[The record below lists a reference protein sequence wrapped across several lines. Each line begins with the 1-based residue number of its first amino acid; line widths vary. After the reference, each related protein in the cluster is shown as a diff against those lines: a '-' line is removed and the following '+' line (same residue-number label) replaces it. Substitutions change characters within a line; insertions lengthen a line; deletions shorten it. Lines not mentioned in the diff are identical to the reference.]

1 MSCRRTSHCYHFG
14 GETEFSK
21 LTMWLK
27 WLWDYLVY
35 TAPIFKNCRTLN
47 KFPVLFKTSFGN
59 CMLMLIKIKKSV
71 AKCNN
76 SNLKMILSF
85 QNVFSK
91 IFRSGIFLR
100 FFVSMVTQIDQN
112 ISMVIFQQ
120 HCENEFSIQ
129 RWNTIYDYSLLSKKK
144 TQK

>member
-1 MSCRRTSHCYHFG
+1 
-14 GETEFSK
+14 
-21 LTMWLK
+21 
-27 WLWDYLVY
+27 
-35 TAPIFKNCRTLN
+35 
-47 KFPVLFKTSFGN
+47 
-59 CMLMLIKIKKSV
+59 MLMLIKIKKSV

-91 IFRSGIFLR
+91 ILGSGIFLR

-120 HCENEFSIQ
+120 HCENEF
-129 RWNTIYDYSLLSKKK
+129 
-144 TQK
+144 